1 MSTQTFPPPRRVVI
15 TGLGFITSIGNT
27 REQVLTSLRE
37 LRTGI
42 EYYPGLERA
51 RVPVRLAGTVK
62 EFSFPELRS
71 DEWTYPAT
79 YTISREHLRSMGP
92 NALYGFCAMKQAI
105 AEAQLPPEAQG
116 EANGGPL
123 GCCLGVTVALLLS
136 LSFAII
142 SHIYSVQ
149 LADLL
154 HGWLSFTVKAVMI
167 VFAIAA
173 SIALGYAGWQIGR
186 RAFREYDPSPRQL
199 KLAQQQER
207 RLQRSHRRQRHEA

>member
-1 MSTQTFPPPRRVVI
+1 MWAISCQGWVTPETASLELSDTRTDNQSDKAPTQPDGAP
-15 TGLGFITSIGNT
+15 
-27 REQVLTSLRE
+27 
-37 LRTGI
+37 
-42 EYYPGLERA
+42 
-51 RVPVRLAGTVK
+51 
-62 EFSFPELRS
+62 
-71 DEWTYPAT
+71 
-79 YTISREHLRSMGP
+79 
-92 NALYGFCAMKQAI
+92 
-105 AEAQLPPEAQG
+105 EAQLPPEAQG

-173 SIALGYAGWQIGR
+173 SIALGYAGWKIGR

-207 RLQRSHRRQRHEA
+207 RLQRTHRRQRHEA